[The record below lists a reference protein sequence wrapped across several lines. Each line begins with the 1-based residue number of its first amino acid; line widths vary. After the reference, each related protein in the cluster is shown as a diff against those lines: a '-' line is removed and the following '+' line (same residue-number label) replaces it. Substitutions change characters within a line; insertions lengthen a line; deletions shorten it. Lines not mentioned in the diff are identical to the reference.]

1 MFGFNPNV
9 GTYCAG
15 VRVGNWFE
23 DIALQEVGGCYNSVT
38 VASSPLSVCVL
49 AHTFSALF

>member
-1 MFGFNPNV
+1 MTMFGFNPNV

-23 DIALQEVGGCYNSVT
+23 DIALQEVGGCNNSMM
-38 VASSPLSVCVL
+38 
-49 AHTFSALF
+49 AL